1 MSTVDVFDS
10 YHATGHAPVVDVE
23 RLTSGLRNAV
33 LRWRRVL
40 DLALNVTVLAGL
52 WLAYAAVRGVTADEM
67 STALANADR
76 LMDVQ
81 RALRLPSELWLQ
93 EQALSSTWLIRAA
106 NRFYLYVHFPG
117 TALFLMWT
125 WARRRQLYSRV
136 RNTLVLLT
144 GAALVLHVVMP
155 LAPPRMMAGFVDT
168 GAVYGPSPYDL
179 EAASAAN
186 QIAAM
191 PSLHVGWALLVSV
204 ALVAGLAA
212 RWRWAAV
219 AHPVITTAVV
229 VLTANHYWA
238 DGVVAAVLVLAAWWA
253 TGRMAA
259 RRPPA
264 EASSDVLV
272 IDLRPVAAGP
282 VIAVPAPV
290 AASVAPLGFDVQ
302 PCRRSVER
310 ALEPR
315 RPAARAGAVTPLLV
329 RPARGR
335 PATRAGSAAAPRA
348 GRPPKEERCH
358 DRPDPR
364 DGLDHQLSQLRV
376 PGRRPAQ

>member
-1 MSTVDVFDS
+1 MSTIDVFDS

-23 RLTSGLRNAV
+23 RLTSGLRNAI
-33 LRWRRVL
+33 LRWHRVL
-40 DLALNVTVLAGL
+40 DLALNVAVLAGL

-136 RNTLVLLT
+136 RNTLVVVT
-144 GAALVLHVVMP
+144 GAALVLHVLMP

-191 PSLHVGWALLVSV
+191 PSLHVGWALLVAV
-204 ALVAGLAA
+204 ALVAGLAD

-219 AHPVITTAVV
+219 AHPVITTVV
-229 VLTANHYWA
+229 VVVTANHYWA
-238 DGVVAAVLVLAAWWA
+238 DGIVAAVLVLAAWWA

-259 RRPPA
+259 KRSRA
-264 EASSDVLV
+264 EASPDALV
-272 IDLRPVAAGP
+272 IDLRPLAAAP
-282 VIAVPAPV
+282 AIPMPAPV
-290 AASVAPLGFDVQ
+290 AASVARSGSEVR
-302 PCRRSVER
+302 PCRRSVDR
-310 ALEPR
+310 NFEPR
-315 RPAARAGAVTPLLV
+315 RPADRTRAVTPLLV

-335 PATRAGSAAAPRA
+335 PATWAGSAAASRA
-348 GRPPKEERCH
+348 GRPPKEDRH
-358 DRPDPR
+358 DRPDTR
-364 DGLDHQLSQLRV
+364 DGLDHQLSELRV
-376 PGRRPAQ
+376 PGRRPSR